1 MEHHGMKQ
9 AEAQIDMKRTLI
21 LLFALISLTGM
32 AQIDT
37 VIYYDSL
44 QVYRIDTTII
54 TTTDTI
60 TSDSNYVWQFYHY
73 IETREGA
80 GATFNY
86 QPQFVIYDSLNNRLL
101 PNQDLIGAGWR
112 SSGTV
117 KEFTIDSA
125 KAAQTPDSLRTFY
138 ILPDLKSI
146 YGNDNVTKL

>member
-1 MEHHGMKQ
+1 
-9 AEAQIDMKRTLI
+9 MKRILI
-21 LLFALISLTGM
+21 LLFALTSLTAV
-32 AQIDT
+32 AQIDS
-37 VIYYDSL
+37 VVYYDSL
-44 QVYRIDTTII
+44 QVYRIDTSII

-60 TSDSNYVWQFYHY
+60 TSDSNMVWQFYHY
-73 IETREGA
+73 IETRPGA
-80 GATFNY
+80 VGDFNY

-101 PNQDLIGAGWR
+101 PNLDLINNGWR

-138 ILPDLKSI
+138 ILPEFKSI